1 MKESLLFF
9 FFLVIVFIGLT
20 MIKAGARRE
29 ALEQQLVVVGVCER
43 FGMQATN
50 ISCLVHSSGKQDC
63 TYECWPVSQAD
74 DEE

>member
-1 MKESLLFF
+1 MKELT
-9 FFLVIVFIGLT
+9 LVLTVVALIGIVTLMLT
-20 MIKAGARRE
+20 KQE
-29 ALEQQLVVVGVCER
+29 ESQPPLTVVGVCER

-50 ISCLVHSSGKQDC
+50 ISCLVYGGGEQEC